1 VAHAHHFKAALTW
14 TGAAKGPTLDYET
27 YSREYRIEI
36 PGKPPF
42 LGSSDPAFRGDGKL
56 YNPEDLLV
64 VALSSCHFLSYVAI
78 CARARLPVVAYQ
90 DDASGTMDMKDGK
103 MRFVEVVLRPRVVI
117 AAGADVE
124 KARRFHETAHG
135 QCFIAN
141 SVNFPVRNEPV
152 VAAAAS

>member
-1 VAHAHHFKAALTW
+1 VAHAHHFKAALKW
-14 TGAAKGPTLDYET
+14 TGAAKGPTLDYES
-27 YSREYRIEI
+27 YSREHRIEI

-42 LGSSDPAFRGDGKL
+42 LASSDPAFRGDGRL
-56 YNPEDLLV
+56 CNPEDLLV
-64 VALSSCHFLSYVAI
+64 VALASCHFLSYVAV
-78 CARARLPVVAYQ
+78 CARARLPVVAYE

-103 MRFVEVVLRPRVVI
+103 MRFIEVVLRPRVVI
-117 AAGADVE
+117 AAGADIE

-152 VAAAAS
+152 VTAAAK